1 MSVIWKKVWRDL
13 ANNKARTLLVVLSTA
28 VGVFAL
34 GLVFGLSDMMRER
47 MTEDHQARDPA
58 HITFWGGSFNRGTV
72 NVIGEETDVA
82 EAEGQTQTSFRW
94 KLPGERNWRNGNLIA
109 RADYAQQAMN
119 RIDLL
124 EGDWP
129 TERTLALERQ
139 SSRYYAIPPGA
150 RIIAEFGRREQR
162 LPIEGVI
169 RSPTTTPPQFG
180 GDATFYATPETV
192 AWLTQVEDFNLL
204 NVRLNTFSEQHADET
219 AQAIEDRLN
228 RMGRPIGGYIITD
241 PNVHWMQEMVDT
253 LSLILAVLGALSLGL
268 SAFLIVNTMNAII
281 AQQVWQIGI
290 MKVIGATFGRVM
302 RIYLAATLIYGLLAC
317 LIAVPV
323 GIVGAHLMAGWL
335 LDLINIENGAFQIAP
350 LAVTLQITVGLA
362 VPVIAALTPVISGAH
377 ITPHQAIGTYGLGSG
392 FGRSWLDR
400 LVGRIRRLPRLLR
413 LSLRNTFRRK
423 GRVALTLLTLIF
435 GGVTF
440 ITVMSVGTSLNNTL
454 EVLIN
459 ELGMDVWVV
468 FDQPRRSA
476 RLIEIAENVPG
487 VTMAEVWDQ
496 QEAAVPLTSGEERE
510 VYLLSV
516 PPSSEIFNPNIVA
529 GRRLR
534 PEDQRA
540 ILLNNKIATEEG
552 FAVGDEIELSI
563 GERQSTWT
571 IVGLILSVGDN
582 QQNCFVPFDA
592 LAREMGTV
600 DRGTIVMVLSDQHDA
615 AQERVLMRSLREA
628 FTARGVKPS
637 FLLSAREVRQQN
649 RTQFNIITY
658 LMLAM
663 AILAA
668 IVGSIG
674 MMGTMSINV
683 IERSREIGVMRA
695 IGATSPVIVAIV
707 VSEGAFLGVLSWLI
721 AAPLSYPGAQL
732 FSNLIGRTLMN
743 VPLNFSYAFNGLTLW
758 LLIVSVLSTL
768 ASLWPALRAA
778 RISVRE
784 ALAYE

>member
-1 MSVIWKKVWRDL
+1 
-13 ANNKARTLLVVLSTA
+13 
-28 VGVFAL
+28 
-34 GLVFGLSDMMRER
+34 
-47 MTEDHQARDPA
+47 
-58 HITFWGGSFNRGTV
+58 
-72 NVIGEETDVA
+72 
-82 EAEGQTQTSFRW
+82 
-94 KLPGERNWRNGNLIA
+94 
-109 RADYAQQAMN
+109 
-119 RIDLL
+119 
-124 EGDWP
+124 
-129 TERTLALERQ
+129 
-139 SSRYYAIPPGA
+139 
-150 RIIAEFGRREQR
+150 
-162 LPIEGVI
+162 
-169 RSPTTTPPQFG
+169 
-180 GDATFYATPETV
+180 
-192 AWLTQVEDFNLL
+192 
-204 NVRLNTFSEQHADET
+204 
-219 AQAIEDRLN
+219 
-228 RMGRPIGGYIITD
+228 
-241 PNVHWMQEMVDT
+241 
-253 LSLILAVLGALSLGL
+253 
-268 SAFLIVNTMNAII
+268 
-281 AQQVWQIGI
+281 
-290 MKVIGATFGRVM
+290 
-302 RIYLAATLIYGLLAC
+302 
-317 LIAVPV
+317 
-323 GIVGAHLMAGWL
+323 
-335 LDLINIENGAFQIAP
+335 
-350 LAVTLQITVGLA
+350 
-362 VPVIAALTPVISGAH
+362 
-377 ITPHQAIGTYGLGSG
+377 
-392 FGRSWLDR
+392 
-400 LVGRIRRLPRLLR
+400 
-413 LSLRNTFRRK
+413 
-423 GRVALTLLTLIF
+423 
-435 GGVTF
+435 
-440 ITVMSVGTSLNNTL
+440 
-454 EVLIN
+454 
-459 ELGMDVWVV
+459 
-468 FDQPRRSA
+468 
-476 RLIEIAENVPG
+476 
-487 VTMAEVWDQ
+487 
-496 QEAAVPLTSGEERE
+496 
-510 VYLLSV
+510 V